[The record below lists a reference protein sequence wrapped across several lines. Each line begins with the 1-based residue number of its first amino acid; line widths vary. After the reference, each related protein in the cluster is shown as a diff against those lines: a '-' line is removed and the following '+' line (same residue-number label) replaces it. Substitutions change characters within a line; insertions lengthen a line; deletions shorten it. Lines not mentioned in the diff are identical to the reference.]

1 MEETR
6 NFNFVKSGMK
16 VETSFP
22 IDSLWTKRICA
33 EPRMIKNAIP
43 KKKEEKEKRE
53 REREKGA
60 TQRIWTETRQV
71 KGEKKKHLPFTFP
84 PRGRRREAL
93 TKA

>member
-1 MEETR
+1 
-6 NFNFVKSGMK
+6 MK

-53 REREKGA
+53 RERKRSDTKDLDGN
-60 TQRIWTETRQV
+60 ETS
-71 KGEKKKHLPFTFP
+71 
-84 PRGRRREAL
+84 
-93 TKA
+93 